1 MLAFPLDSQDE
12 KNSLVDLCSECEKAL
27 AQADDAYLS
36 SSLAASQQLLESVNL
51 EELEIV
57 EGEGEGEGGVGEEAK
72 KGAELS
78 QLQVR
83 MMEVGRI
90 IVVHVHH

>member
-1 MLAFPLDSQDE
+1 M
-12 KNSLVDLCSECEKAL
+12 DLCSECEKAL
-27 AQADDAYLS
+27 AQADDAYLT
-36 SSLAASQQLLESVNL
+36 SSLAASQQLLESVSL
-51 EELEIV
+51 EGLEI
-57 EGEGEGEGGVGEEAK
+57 EEGGAERVGGVEEEAK

-90 IVVHVHH
+90 VI